1 MLLVEQTNLHLTLIS
16 DYSIS
21 ATVSAYTE
29 RIFLFLTG
37 QLRETVIEP
46 KDFCSKNPKSCTSKE
61 PFGHLTKTNG

>member
-1 MLLVEQTNLHLTLIS
+1 MLVDQTKLHLILIS

-21 ATVSAYTE
+21 GTVTAHTE

-46 KDFCSKNPKSCTSKE
+46 RDSCSRDAESCTGKE
-61 PFGHLTKTNG
+61 FFGHLTKTKG